1 MRIFLLILSILVATV
16 PALGQQSASLAV
28 ISELFPNADHV
39 GARIGTYPAQE
50 VFSGDEVLGYVL
62 YTDEVFPIPAYSGKP
77 IRALIGVDMMGIVRG
92 ARIIQHE
99 EPVLV
104 IGISDSDLAQFI
116 NQYVGIKGHDRIKL
130 GQQVRD
136 GYQNFD
142 GISGATITTMVLH
155 RSIMQS
161 LRLVMEEQQIGGVA
175 AAIDESAPWI
185 ENWTEKKWQLI
196 ALGAGLLVLILI
208 LLIQDWLVVHGRA
221 FKVIRLAFLI
231 YTVVFLG
238 FICLAQLSIIN
249 ILTFGHVLAQGF
261 RWDTFLVDPV
271 IFGLWAFVA
280 MSILLWGRGVYCGW
294 LCPFGAI
301 QELIHKCA
309 KKLGVRQFE
318 FPRVVHERLLA
329 IKYVVLVTL
338 IGISLNSIG
347 TVATFVEVEPFKT
360 VFSLSF
366 NREWQFVLYPVIL
379 FILAI
384 FNAKFYC
391 KYICPLGAGLSFAT
405 NFRIFD
411 WLRRRTECGSPCH
424 TCSTECSVGAINS
437 KGEILETEC
446 HYCLECQ
453 ATYWD
458 QHKCPVMVNQRQ
470 RRERREKRQE
480 IIPTTTA

>member
-77 IRALIGVDMMGIVRG
+77 IRALIGVDMMGMVRG

-104 IGISDSDLAQFI
+104 IGVSDSDLAQFI

-175 AAIDESAPWI
+175 APIDESAPWI

-208 LLIQDWLVVHGRA
+208 LLIQDWLVVHGKV

-249 ILTFGHVLAQGF
+249 ILTFGHVLA
-261 RWDTFLVDPV
+261 
-271 IFGLWAFVA
+271 
-280 MSILLWGRGVYCGW
+280 
-294 LCPFGAI
+294 
-301 QELIHKCA
+301 
-309 KKLGVRQFE
+309 
-318 FPRVVHERLLA
+318 
-329 IKYVVLVTL
+329 
-338 IGISLNSIG
+338 
-347 TVATFVEVEPFKT
+347 
-360 VFSLSF
+360 
-366 NREWQFVLYPVIL
+366 
-379 FILAI
+379 
-384 FNAKFYC
+384 
-391 KYICPLGAGLSFAT
+391 
-405 NFRIFD
+405 
-411 WLRRRTECGSPCH
+411 
-424 TCSTECSVGAINS
+424 
-437 KGEILETEC
+437 
-446 HYCLECQ
+446 
-453 ATYWD
+453 
-458 QHKCPVMVNQRQ
+458 
-470 RRERREKRQE
+470 
-480 IIPTTTA
+480 